1 MPSPKR
7 RRQKSLG
14 SDHQSV
20 LDREDA
26 PENGIDHQM
35 EDGLEQ
41 ASNGTTCPS
50 LKLTIFRDCK
60 EFDVDLLLGY
70 EAGMAP
76 ERLVH
81 WCGAQLQV
89 K

>member
-1 MPSPKR
+1 MPPPKR
-7 RRQKSLG
+7 RRQKSSG
-14 SDHQSV
+14 SGDQSV
-20 LDREDA
+20 FTKDEMA
-26 PENGIDHQM
+26 ANGIDLQL
-35 EDGLEQ
+35 EDEMKS
-41 ASNGTTCPS
+41 ASNGTVCPS

-60 EFDVDLLLGY
+60 VLDVDLHLGY

-89 K
+89 E